1 MSGNGCIH
9 PLPLSNKIKNISFGS
24 LGAACFALYFV
35 ATYFGPFGNMW
46 VIANSFRR
54 ETRYTKISDGHALC
68 NVVHTSLDLAKVL
81 VLTAFALSIVYWNAP
96 SDYDVMPGFYR

>member
-1 MSGNGCIH
+1 MGGIDCPFPPKLTI
-9 PLPLSNKIKNISFGS
+9 
-24 LGAACFALYFV
+24 GAACFSLYFV

-54 ETRYTKISDGHALC
+54 ETRHAKISDGHALC

-81 VLTAFALSIVYWNAP
+81 VLTAFALSIVYWNAS